1 MTGPGGTPPSMQDID
16 AIVANWE
23 KDKLIDLVCQ
33 GGGVRGIGL
42 VGAYSVLEERGCK
55 PTKLAGTSAGAIV
68 VTLIAAGYSAEQIY
82 DIVNDIDFKK
92 MMDQPLDQKI
102 PFIGQGIGLLVDHG
116 MYEGHYI
123 QELMGKLLK
132 DRKVTTF
139 ADLPADVQ
147 VIVSDVTDH
156 GLLVLPRD
164 AERLGVDP
172 AHLNVAQAVRMS
184 MSIPFF
190 FKPVRGPTPT
200 TGSQQVLVDGG
211 MLSNFPV
218 WLFDVVGMPSRPT
231 FGIRFVE
238 PDPHSE
244 IQRSD
249 RGPRL
254 AGNMVDFVKA
264 LVETMEQFHDRM
276 YLDNETFARTI
287 PVDPAD
293 IDGTNFELSDEDKQ
307 TLYENGRAAAT
318 RFLDTDWD
326 FKRYIATFRSGT
338 KPDRRTSLNET
349 MNRAVQQR
357 ESGASPGDFAA
368 AAESGRS
375 S

>member
-1 MTGPGGTPPSMQDID
+1 MSDPGGTSTSMQDID
-16 AIVANWE
+16 AIVASWE
-23 KDKLIDLVCQ
+23 KDKRFDLVCQ

-42 VGAYSVLEERGCK
+42 VGAYSVLEERGYK
-55 PTKLAGTSAGAIV
+55 PNKLAGTSAGAIV
-68 VTLIAAGYSAEQIY
+68 VTLIAAGYTAKQIY

-123 QELMGKLLK
+123 QELMGELLK

-190 FKPVRGPTPT
+190 FKPVRWPNPA
-200 TGSQQVLVDGG
+200 TGTQQILVDGG

-218 WLFDVVGMPSRPT
+218 WLFDVAGMPSRPT

-238 PDPHSE
+238 PDPQSA

-287 PVDPAD
+287 PVDPAA
-293 IDGTNFELSDEDKQ
+293 IDGTNFELSDEEKQ

-318 RFLDTDWD
+318 KFLDVDWD
-326 FKRYIATFRSGT
+326 FRRYIATFRSGT

-349 MNRAVQQR
+349 MNRAVQLRQ
-357 ESGASPGDFAA
+357 SGAFPADVAA
-368 AAESGRS
+368 VAESGRS